1 MDIEDEKDEYQTE
14 ESPESLA
21 DQVLAMNSREEMRVR
36 LIQIFSHLKELKAK
50 LDRWEQGTEEDFV
63 IDKGDANDDS
73 VVEITGTNSFLK
85 VSPKILSRH
94 RCDNCHCRKCF
105 DFLRY
110 GRKPHVLQRKDAQAG
125 EQ

>member
-1 MDIEDEKDEYQTE
+1 MDIEEEKDKYQIE

-50 LDRWEQGTEEDFV
+50 LDSWEQDTEEDFV

-73 VVEITGTNSFLK
+73 VVEITGNSFLK
-85 VSPKILSRH
+85 ISTKILSRH
-94 RCDNCHCRKCF
+94 RCHICDCR
-105 DFLRY
+105 
-110 GRKPHVLQRKDAQAG
+110 
-125 EQ
+125 

>member
-1 MDIEDEKDEYQTE
+1 MDFEEEKDKYQIE

-50 LDRWEQGTEEDFV
+50 LGRWEQDTEEDFV

-73 VVEITGTNSFLK
+73 VVEITGNSFLK
-85 VSPKILSRH
+85 ISTKNLSRH
-94 RCDNCHCRKCF
+94 RCHICDCR
-105 DFLRY
+105 
-110 GRKPHVLQRKDAQAG
+110 
-125 EQ
+125 

>member
-14 ESPESLA
+14 ESAESLA

-36 LIQIFSHLKELKAK
+36 LIQIFSHLKELKAE

-73 VVEITGTNSFLK
+73 VVEITENVRFPTIRSETPCPPTK
-85 VSPKILSRH
+85 RRPSR
-94 RCDNCHCRKCF
+94 RAVAETAA
-105 DFLRY
+105 LT
-110 GRKPHVLQRKDAQAG
+110 VVALT
-125 EQ
+125 